1 MAQPETDD
9 LMNVDADALRA
20 LVRREREMNQRL
32 QNEARQVAATPKK
45 RAPPPY
51 QSPTGKRARATP
63 VKPKPVEPRPM
74 TLAATPVAAGEAK
87 DDQASEGDDDD
98 WANWVREHLLA
109 IMLTALAEGQ
119 TVTSALQTVQVQAW
133 RLTSEV
139 NPDDM
144 AMFVQTTSSLLQSIT
159 EHVQQGTLLV
169 EVQHFLD
176 IANEA
181 HRVSKSFTTMSAV
194 SQLRLLQRALVQQ
207 LIEKGPDEITEDWTV
222 EGCLSVRELRDLC
235 QGLETEYRT
244 KASAVQA
251 AAQPAPLPLQPAW
264 TQEQL
269 EKVRDQRVTEKS
281 KQIFKALPE
290 LTSDPQIHSFLIW
303 ILRAGELML
312 KLDASRFKEIRD
324 QRLWQD
330 MTDQLALVIPRQYS
344 SFLQGSQNSTP
355 VEVLHTL
362 MRKITSS
369 MVEEAMVHMKQH
381 LSTMTQGSFGAWRT
395 TPKIWLLLTASPPSK
410 I

>member
-144 AMFVQTTSSLLQSIT
+144 AMFVPNYILA
-159 EHVQQGTLLV
+159 
-169 EVQHFLD
+169 
-176 IANEA
+176 IAIH
-181 HRVSKSFTTMSAV
+181 HRACATGHAT
-194 SQLRLLQRALVQQ
+194 
-207 LIEKGPDEITEDWTV
+207 G
-222 EGCLSVRELRDLC
+222 
-235 QGLETEYRT
+235 
-244 KASAVQA
+244 
-251 AAQPAPLPLQPAW
+251 
-264 TQEQL
+264 
-269 EKVRDQRVTEKS
+269 
-281 KQIFKALPE
+281 
-290 LTSDPQIHSFLIW
+290 
-303 ILRAGELML
+303 
-312 KLDASRFKEIRD
+312 
-324 QRLWQD
+324 
-330 MTDQLALVIPRQYS
+330 
-344 SFLQGSQNSTP
+344 
-355 VEVLHTL
+355 
-362 MRKITSS
+362 
-369 MVEEAMVHMKQH
+369 
-381 LSTMTQGSFGAWRT
+381 
-395 TPKIWLLLTASPPSK
+395 
-410 I
+410 

>member
-98 WANWVREHLLA
+98 WADWVREHLLA

-207 LIEKGPDEITEDWTV
+207 LIEKGPDGITEDWTV
-222 EGCLSVRELRDLC
+222 EGCLSVRVS
-235 QGLETEYRT
+235 RT
-244 KASAVQA
+244 GNGVPHESICSASSSSTSTATA
-251 AAQPAPLPLQPAW
+251 A
-264 TQEQL
+264 
-269 EKVRDQRVTEKS
+269 
-281 KQIFKALPE
+281 
-290 LTSDPQIHSFLIW
+290 TSLDT
-303 ILRAGELML
+303 RATRE
-312 KLDASRFKEIRD
+312 S
-324 QRLWQD
+324 
-330 MTDQLALVIPRQYS
+330 PRPTRNRKIEAN
-344 SFLQGSQNSTP
+344 LQGFTRAH
-355 VEVLHTL
+355 E
-362 MRKITSS
+362 
-369 MVEEAMVHMKQH
+369 
-381 LSTMTQGSFGAWRT
+381 
-395 TPKIWLLLTASPPSK
+395 
-410 I
+410 